1 MPEYKPFNQLGTT
14 SIKVPMYMK
23 TECIH
28 PYPTFLYRGV
38 LYLPAADTLLQ
49 HKIKIVFLKFSEFPL
64 GNGNNMPFYFDV
76 PRLSIKEIL
85 SISSI
90 CKPPPEVLKTILVS
104 RSVFIFSKARPRA
117 MSSSFSFIG
126 FIR

>member
-14 SIKVPMYMK
+14 LIKVPMYMK

-28 PYPTFLYRGV
+28 PYSTFPYRGA

-76 PRLSIKEIL
+76 PRLDDMDGFLIDNI
-85 SISSI
+85 
-90 CKPPPEVLKTILVS
+90 
-104 RSVFIFSKARPRA
+104 
-117 MSSSFSFIG
+117 SFSGGYKLMRHYFIQHLLQPCKRPSCRNEG
-126 FIR
+126 TVF